1 MEVEIRKI
9 QKIGDSHFVS
19 VPAKVL
25 FLWRVKYGKQPD
37 RVKMEIHEDGTITI
51 KPKL

>member
-9 QKIGDSHFVS
+9 QKIGDSYFVS

-25 FLWRVKYGKQPD
+25 FLWRLKYKRQPD
-37 RVKMEIHEDGTITI
+37 RVQLEIYEDGSITI

>member
-1 MEVEIRKI
+1 MEVEIRRI

-19 VPAKVL
+19 IPAKVL
-25 FLWRVKYGKQPD
+25 FLWRLRYKKQPD
-37 RVKMEIHEDGTITI
+37 RVEMEIHEDGSITI

>member
-9 QKIGDSHFVS
+9 QKIGDSYFVS

-25 FLWRVKYGKQPD
+25 FLWRLKYGKQPD
-37 RVKMEIHEDGTITI
+37 RVEMSIYSDGSITI